1 MQRLSEKG
9 RAWFVSIKGAQRL
22 VALDMDGSLECDLVY
37 AARSFEMSIVMS
49 RNARKHDCPLGF
61 FFLLSCAFR
70 GEGDWGSEKYKMRM
84 MMISKVGQR
93 NSTNTNATNIF

>member
-61 FFLLSCAFR
+61 FFYFLALSGGKGIGDLRNTKCA
-70 GEGDWGSEKYKMRM
+70 
-84 MMISKVGQR
+84 
-93 NSTNTNATNIF
+93 